1 VLCIGEGKLKG
12 RDSTPSESSIQAG
25 ARQIVQRCLGLK
37 PSQQLV
43 IFVDE
48 TTIEPGIAIAEAAE
62 SLGVWQTVIL
72 VPTAIQRRIPE
83 KGDLSFAAQRAARE
97 ARAILTC
104 VNSLPDCLSFR
115 ERILETHWT
124 AHTKIGHMPG
134 ASLQVLKLADV
145 DLEQLAANC
154 QCVETAMARGK
165 SLELTSYAADG
176 TSHHLTVDIGGWE
189 RLPVASDGIIGDGAW
204 GNVPSGE
211 TYIAPMEGTGEGTVV
226 INGSVPGLVIEP
238 DQEMVLRFE
247 WGRLTRIEPA
257 DGPVAHWLHET
268 QISKAQARG
277 DLYWSTLAEIG
288 VGINPAV
295 ERLTGNMLLD
305 EKAAGTA
312 HIALG
317 SNTFM
322 GGMVEASIHC
332 DMVTREPTIRIDD
345 KMVME
350 RGRLACVESEWH
362 EHYSQVSLKESP
374 LQVATKVA
382 RSGVQAD
389 RSADGRLQ
397 RVLRPEPGRLSACF
411 VGSPETARMAHTLY
425 AMLPDEGDGVPLEE
439 LARRAR
445 MDAQIARRV
454 LHVLWQYDLV
464 KAW

>member
-1 VLCIGEGKLKG
+1 MGEGELKS
-12 RDSTPSESSIQAG
+12 RDSKPSETSIQG
-25 ARQIVQRCLGLK
+25 CARQIVERCLGLR

-48 TTIEPGIAIAEAAE
+48 TTIEPGVAIAEAAE

-72 VPTAIQRRIPE
+72 VPTAIQRRIPGE
-83 KGDLSFAAQRAARE
+83 GDLSFAAQRAARE

-104 VNSLPDCLSFR
+104 VNALPECLPFR

-165 SLELTSYAADG
+165 RLELISYAADG
-176 TSHHLTVDIGGWE
+176 TQHYLTADIGGWE

-211 TYIAPMEGTGEGTVV
+211 TYIAPMEGTGEGIIV
-226 INGSVPGLVIEP
+226 INGSIPGLVMEP

-257 DGPVAHWLHET
+257 DGPAARWLHET

-277 DLYWSTLAEIG
+277 DLQWSTLAEIG
-288 VGINPAV
+288 VGTNPAV

-322 GGMVEASIHC
+322 GGMVDASIHC
-332 DMVTREPTIRIDD
+332 DMVTRGPTIRIDD
-345 KMVME
+345 KVVVE

-362 EHYSQVSLKESP
+362 EHYSQVSLKVSP
-374 LQVATKVA
+374 LRVATRVA

-411 VGSPETARMAHTLY
+411 VGGPETARMAHTLY
-425 AMLPDEGDGVPLEE
+425 AVLPDEGDGMPLEE
-439 LARRAR
+439 LARRTQ
-445 MDAQIARRV
+445 MDAQVARRV
-454 LHVLWQYDLV
+454 LHVLWQYDLI

>member
-1 VLCIGEGKLKG
+1 MQ
-12 RDSTPSESSIQAG
+12 SETWIQAG
-25 ARQIVQRCLGLK
+25 ARQIVQKCLDLK

-48 TTIEPGIAIAEAAE
+48 TTIEPAVAIAEAAE

-72 VPTAIQRRIPE
+72 MPTAIQRRIPGE
-83 KGDLSFAAQRAARE
+83 GDLSFAAQRAARE

-104 VNSLPDCLSFR
+104 VNALPECLPFR

-145 DLEQLAANC
+145 DLEQLVANC
-154 QCVETAMARGK
+154 QSVETAMARGK
-165 SLELTSYAADG
+165 RLELISYAADG
-176 TSHHLTVDIGGWE
+176 TQHCLTADIGGWE
-189 RLPVASDGIIGDGAW
+189 RLPVASDGIISDGAW

-226 INGSVPGLVIEP
+226 INGSIPGMVIEP
-238 DQEMVLRFE
+238 DQELVLCFE

-257 DGPVAHWLHET
+257 DGPAARWLHET

-277 DLYWSTLAEIG
+277 DLQWSSLAEIG
-288 VGINPAV
+288 VGTNPAV

-305 EKAAGTA
+305 EKATGTA

-322 GGMVEASIHC
+322 GGTIDASIHC
-332 DMVTREPTIRIDD
+332 DLVAREPTIRIDD
-345 KMVME
+345 KVVVE
-350 RGRLACVESEWH
+350 RGRLAYVESEWH
-362 EHYSQVSLKESP
+362 EHYSRVSLKESP
-374 LQVATKVA
+374 LQGASRVA

-411 VGSPETARMAHTLY
+411 VGGPETARMAHTLY
-425 AMLPDEGDGVPLEE
+425 TMLPDEGDGMSLEE
-439 LARRAR
+439 LARRAQ
-445 MDAQIARRV
+445 MDAQVARRV
-454 LHVLWQYDLV
+454 LHVLWQYDLI